1 MKALGPIRAKGA
13 VMFGGPKNCSK
24 GETRDFPGRDAGC
37 GPVEKRPGFQ
47 SGWKSG
53 SIKMGNYYFGLKKR
67 PFIAEP
73 VPEAYCAFGD
83 MESARIQISRCV
95 ERQEGV
101 ALVSGLSGM
110 GKTLLCRTLQKQFQ
124 DRMESVL
131 LNGKNLT
138 QPHVFFETLL
148 SRFRAPFE
156 SGNLISMRETL
167 VSLLGTSK
175 QFRGG
180 LLLLIDDAQA
190 AAAEVFEE
198 IRQLLDLTN
207 SPEPGVRVVLFGDT
221 GLEEKLT
228 FPQLE
233 SFSQR
238 ITLRC
243 FLESLNRDETTAF
256 LREELVQAGDTKG
269 LFSREV
275 CREIFRFA
283 DGQPRLINQL
293 ADHVLV
299 LAAELRGKSA
309 FAGISELPEENG
321 IFSSVDSDSVLEA
334 GKFDDWES
342 DSFAESSTV
351 LKSAEEAASLE
362 ENASENVLKNGTA
375 SVSEDPV
382 LPTGGADYSQPLE
395 PEWITA
401 ELVQRA
407 WRSLQQF
414 GGNED
419 GPSGSVSRTED
430 GFDALDSGSA
440 ASVSSNSIEFGSL
453 DDDLDSGSSIELGGE
468 VSLEDSTQIWSY
480 DEAQEVRDAI
490 EEANALPHEWEIS
503 AQENALRNEQVE
515 QEAERLEDSRNVRLE
530 PDQERAEL
538 RKNGTVGDGTETPST
553 AHLSE
558 RDALGVKEPLR
569 ERFQD
574 EERNGQDD
582 DWWDVLK
589 ESSSFSFPSRGESV
603 SPLPSY
609 SSRTPVSD
617 GFGSA
622 RVSSYGRSGMH
633 ASHAG
638 RPFQEEVPY
647 RNENISASY
656 SAYGNG
662 TAFSSSSINENFSG
676 NGSGKASSCAWTSPV
691 SGTPSGFDGRG
702 LSVDELILDAV
713 MEDTVHAMGL
723 LQRILTA
730 MRDESRRNADLTQ
743 ISDHWLELQEHVKGA
758 IRRIAQERS
767 HAVQKNRAPLFRSFA
782 ENVGNRSCM
791 GGFAETESGSRQ
803 NAASALDRNWNFQQS
818 ASASSFADP
827 LHRILAE
834 RMERGAGFPNSGFA
848 AGERAGMTP
857 TASGISAELES
868 FLAQAVLKALA
879 SGNETSGAAVPFREA
894 RAEGMDPANT
904 ASGNSFAGKSSGVR
918 IEPEYGNGD
927 FRSSV
932 PPADFYQPETL
943 IEDGVLRRNSGNF
956 GSSGTSGMRPMDPV
970 RNSELGENGEAVFS
984 GSSDRTG
991 REERTAA
998 PSAENSAEF
1007 SKMLENS
1014 ELDEAQDLALL
1025 RSILQKC
1032 RTSDAL
1038 DLETQE
1044 RLFQIISQLQT
1055 LNLNS

>member
-1 MKALGPIRAKGA
+1 
-13 VMFGGPKNCSK
+13 
-24 GETRDFPGRDAGC
+24 
-37 GPVEKRPGFQ
+37 
-47 SGWKSG
+47 
-53 SIKMGNYYFGLKKR
+53 MGNYYFGLKKR

-124 DRMESVL
+124 DRMGSVL

-138 QPHVFFETLL
+138 HPHVFFETLL
-148 SRFRAPFE
+148 SRFRAPFVA
-156 SGNLISMRETL
+156 GNLTSMRETL

-190 AAAEVFEE
+190 APAEVFEE

-243 FLESLNRDETTAF
+243 FLESLNRDETAAF
-256 LREELVQAGDTKG
+256 LREELAQAGDTKG
-269 LFSREV
+269 LFSRDV

-309 FAGISELPEENG
+309 SAGVSELPEENG

-342 DSFAESSTV
+342 DSFAENSSV
-351 LKSAEEAASLE
+351 LKSSEEPASLE
-362 ENASENVLKNGTA
+362 GNASENVLKNETA
-375 SVSEDPV
+375 SNAEDPV
-382 LPTGGADYSQPLE
+382 LPNVGADYSQPLE

-419 GPSGSVSRTED
+419 GPSGTVSRAED
-430 GFDALDSGSA
+430 DLDALDSVSA

-468 VSLEDSTQIWSY
+468 GPLEDSTQIWSY

-515 QEAERLEDSRNVRLE
+515 QGTERLEDSRNVRLE
-530 PDQERAEL
+530 PDHERADL
-538 RKNGTVGDGTETPST
+538 RKNGAVADGMETPSSVPF
-553 AHLSE
+553 LE
-558 RDALGVKEPLR
+558 RDACSVKEPLR
-569 ERFQD
+569 ECFQK
-574 EERNGQDD
+574 EERNSQDD

-589 ESSSFSFPSRGESV
+589 ESSSFSFPSRGESA

-609 SSRTPVSD
+609 SSRTPVPD
-617 GFGSA
+617 GYGNPQA
-622 RVSSYGRSGMH
+622 ASYGRTGMH
-633 ASHAG
+633 AAHAG

-662 TAFSSSSINENFSG
+662 MAFSSASANENFAG
-676 NGSGKASSCAWTSPV
+676 NASGKASPSTWTSPV

-723 LQRILTA
+723 LQRILAA

-743 ISDHWLELQEHVKGA
+743 ISDYWLELQEHVKGS

-767 HAVQKNRAPLFRSFA
+767 HSVQKNRAPLFRSFA
-782 ENVGNRSCM
+782 QNAGNRSCM
-791 GGFAETESGSRQ
+791 SGFAGTEFGSRQ
-803 NAASALDRNWNFQQS
+803 NAAGAADRNWNFQQT
-818 ASASSFADP
+818 ASTSSISDP
-827 LHRILAE
+827 FHRILSE
-834 RMERGAGFPNSGFA
+834 RMDRSAGFQDSRFA
-848 AGERAGMTP
+848 AGEESGITP

-879 SGNETSGAAVPFREA
+879 SGNGASVSAAPFREA
-894 RAEGMDPANT
+894 RAEGMGPAN
-904 ASGNSFAGKSSGVR
+904 AVSGNAFAGKSSGVR
-918 IEPEYGNGD
+918 IEPECGNGD

-932 PPADFYQPETL
+932 PPVDFYQPETL
-943 IEDGVLRRNSGNF
+943 IENGVLRMRSGNF
-956 GSSGTSGMRPMDPV
+956 GSSGNAGTCPMDPV
-970 RNSELGENGEAVFS
+970 RNSELGENGEAV
-984 GSSDRTG
+984 SSDPSDRAG
-991 REERTAA
+991 REERISAR
-998 PSAENSAEF
+998 SAEKGAEF
-1007 SKMLENS
+1007 SKMLENT